1 MPRTISTTV
10 YKFSELSPEAQKR
23 AIEAN
28 YDFNVDYDDWNEC
41 VKDDFEAVAKILGIE
56 FDTYG
61 VPLMKGKTRQEP
73 AIWYSGFSSQGDGA
87 SFEGRWTYAK
97 GMTKKIRDYA
107 PQDTELHAIA
117 DKLAGIQ
124 KNWFYGIET
133 RISKSG
139 NYNHEYTMR
148 FEHFH
153 TSDCELPDTVTE
165 EVEEAMR
172 DIARWYYS
180 ALESQYDYLTSE
192 EAIRESL
199 EANET
204 EFDEDG
210 NPA

>member
-1 MPRTISTTV
+1 MSRTISTTV

-23 AIEAN
+23 TIEAN
-28 YDFNVDYDDWNEC
+28 YDFNVDYGDWHDGVTE
-41 VKDDFEAVAKILGIE
+41 DFEEVAKILGIE

-61 VPLMKGKTRQEP
+61 TRLMNGKTRQDP
-73 AIWYSGFSSQGDGA
+73 RIWYSGFSSQGDGA
-87 SFEGRWTYAK
+87 SFEGCWTYSK
-97 GMTKKIRDYA
+97 GMSKKIREYA
-107 PQDTELHAIA
+107 PQDTELHTIA
-117 DKLAGIQ
+117 DKLTAIQ

-133 RISKSG
+133 RITKSG
-139 NYNHEYTMR
+139 NYSHEYTMR

-153 TSDCELPDTVTE
+153 VSNYSLPDTVTE
-165 EVEEAMR
+165 EIEEAMR
-172 DIARWYYS
+172 DTARWYYS